1 MDFRVVQEK
10 LRQVMIEVQE
20 EVGKESGNESHLI
33 LLGSIESNLM
43 ELKREIRGYELY
55 KKKPRTSNN

>member
-1 MDFRVVQEK
+1 MDFRAVQEK
-10 LRQVMIEVQE
+10 LRQVMVEVQE

-33 LLGSIESNLM
+33 LLDSIESNLM

-55 KKKPRTSNN
+55 KKTPRTSNN